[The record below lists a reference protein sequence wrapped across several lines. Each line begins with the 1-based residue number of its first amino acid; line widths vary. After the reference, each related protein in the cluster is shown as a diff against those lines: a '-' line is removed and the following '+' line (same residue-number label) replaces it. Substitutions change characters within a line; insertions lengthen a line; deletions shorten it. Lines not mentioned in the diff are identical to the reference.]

1 MSAGALTLPSDWDEA
16 SHAVAE
22 AYFPHELRP
31 LSASDASKASVDGG
45 DIGPIRIARIT
56 WGAEV
61 KVRTTHDGGYAVN
74 IPTSGQLVSAIG
86 SQELVASPDRAV
98 ICPPDTPINIGPWPE
113 TVSIFGV
120 RFERDYLH
128 REMSRLL
135 GGSSAHLPDHLDLTG
150 NTGGANWLKLVNA
163 LSAASTA
170 VRQPLV
176 TEQLA
181 GAITTAF
188 VLAAVP
194 DEDAGSSAS
203 RPRIVKRVLDQ
214 MYEDPSR
221 PWTAGE
227 MAAVAG
233 VGIRR
238 LQEGFREFVGT
249 SPRQCLVD
257 IRLGRVR
264 EDLQRDNHGYT
275 VADLAMNWGFTHTGR
290 FAAAYRQKYGESP
303 SETLRG
309 N

>member
-1 MSAGALTLPSDWDEA
+1 MSAAALTLPSDWDEA
-16 SHAVAE
+16 SHAVSE

-31 LSASDASKASVDGG
+31 LSVSNASKAAVDGVH
-45 DIGPIRIARIT
+45 IGPIRIAHIT
-56 WGAEV
+56 WGA
-61 KVRTTHDGGYAVN
+61 KVRVHTTHPGGYAVN
-74 IPTSGQLVSAIG
+74 IPMSGQLEFAIG
-86 SQELVASPDRAV
+86 RHELVANPDCAM
-98 ICPPDTPINIGPWPE
+98 ICPPDTPMSIGPWDE
-113 TVSIFGV
+113 TVTVFGV

-128 REMSRLL
+128 REMARLL
-135 GGSSAHLPDHLDLTG
+135 GESATRLPDQLSLAG

-163 LSAASTA
+163 LSAASRA

-194 DEDAGSSAS
+194 DDDAGSGVS

-214 MYEDPSR
+214 MHDDPSR
-221 PWTAGE
+221 PWTSGE
-227 MAAVAG
+227 MAEVAG

-238 LQEGFREFVGT
+238 LQEGFREFVGA

-264 EDLQRDNHGYT
+264 ADLQRDNHGCT
-275 VADLAMNWGFTHTGR
+275 VADVAMNWGFTHTGR

-309 N
+309 Q